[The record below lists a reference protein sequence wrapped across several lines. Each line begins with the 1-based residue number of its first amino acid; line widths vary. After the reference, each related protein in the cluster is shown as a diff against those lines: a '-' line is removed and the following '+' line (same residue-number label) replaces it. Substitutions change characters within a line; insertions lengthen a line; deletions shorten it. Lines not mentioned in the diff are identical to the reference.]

1 MTHKQWLKIK
11 DFIIN
16 ANNYLN
22 GISLTFNSLSNE
34 FSHRTRLI
42 NTFSS
47 CFSFHYT
54 NHKSKE
60 SKATHIC
67 KLDEYMFYTSN
78 NSKLVVMV
86 SNTSIK
92 NNVAIS
98 ISYVHLF
105 LNPIKKMIHHAV
117 NIMSIK
123 AELFA
128 IRCNINKA
136 IQIPNIVHIT
146 IIMYVFMQCIRY
158 WLFNLPLSISIHS
171 YMKRT
176 QEILQ
181 ILLIFGIIQVI
192 ITSLSTL

>member
-1 MTHKQWLKIK
+1 
-11 DFIIN
+11 
-16 ANNYLN
+16 
-22 GISLTFNSLSNE
+22 
-34 FSHRTRLI
+34 
-42 NTFSS
+42 
-47 CFSFHYT
+47 
-54 NHKSKE
+54 
-60 SKATHIC
+60 
-67 KLDEYMFYTSN
+67 
-78 NSKLVVMV
+78 MV

-98 ISYVHLF
+98 IAYVHLF

-158 WLFNLPLSISIHS
+158 
-171 YMKRT
+171 
-176 QEILQ
+176 
-181 ILLIFGIIQVI
+181 
-192 ITSLSTL
+192 